1 MMRYLQSREE
11 SVSLVRQVLAAMGQH
26 DAAFNPVTFAVFYD
40 HLAGINPPLSQALSR
55 VQRQSPRLDNGALHR
70 LYDEHVA
77 DAGAEADGGAADG
90 TRSQRIQVDMQRLMK
105 EIAQS
110 AERTGHA
117 AGLFDEQLE
126 GLSNALRTDRD
137 ELVPQLDA
145 AREGTQVMRDSVHTL
160 QQQVQAAQRE
170 IERLRADLERTREES
185 MLDPLTQVLNR
196 RGFDQRMQFLQRE
209 PPPEGCVH
217 GLVMIDID
225 HFKRVN
231 DQHGHTV
238 GDRVLAG
245 LGTLLRTMPQEP
257 GMTCA
262 RYGGE
267 EFAILLPATTLDKAK
282 TLAETVRTRVRGIR
296 LRDRQTQAV
305 ALSFTVSAGVAAW
318 RVGEDLDTWLSC
330 ADAALY
336 RAKAAGRDRVVVA

>member
-1 MMRYLQSREE
+1 MRYVQSREE
-11 SVSLVRQVLAAMGQH
+11 SVTLVRQVLAAMGQH

-40 HLAGINPPLSQALSR
+40 HLAGINPLLSQALGQ
-55 VQRQSPRLDNGALHR
+55 VQQQSPRLDNHALHR
-70 LYDEHVA
+70 LYHDHVA
-77 DAGAEADGGAADG
+77 DADVS
-90 TRSQRIQVDMQRLMK
+90 RSQRIEVDMQRLMK
-105 EIAQS
+105 EVAQS
-110 AERTGHA
+110 AERTGQA

-126 GLSNALRTDRD
+126 GLSNALRTDAD
-137 ELVPQLDA
+137 ALAPQIDA
-145 AREGTQVMRDSVHTL
+145 AREGTQAMRDSVHSL
-160 QQQVQAAQRE
+160 QQQVQAAQSE

-196 RGFDQRMQFLQRE
+196 RGFDQRLQLLQRQ

-245 LGTLLRTMPQEP
+245 LGTLLRTIPQEP

-267 EFAILLPATTLDKAK
+267 EFAILLPATTLDKAR

-318 RVGEDLDTWLSC
+318 RVGEDLDSWLSC

>member
-1 MMRYLQSREE
+1 MRYVQSREE
-11 SVSLVRQVLAAMGQH
+11 SVTLVRQVLSAMGQH

-40 HLAGINPPLSQALSR
+40 HLAGINPPLSQALG
-55 VQRQSPRLDNGALHR
+55 QAQQGSPRLDDGALHR
-70 LYDEHVA
+70 LYHDHVA
-77 DAGAEADGGAADG
+77 DADMA
-90 TRSQRIQVDMQRLMK
+90 RSQRIQVDMQRLMK
-105 EIAQS
+105 EVAQS

-126 GLSNALRTDRD
+126 GLSAALQPDD
-137 ELVPQLDA
+137 ALSPQLDA
-145 AREGTQVMRDSVHTL
+145 AREGTQAMRDSVQSL
-160 QQQVQAAQRE
+160 QQQVQLAQRE

-196 RGFDQRMQFLQRE
+196 RGFDQRLQFLQRQ
-209 PPPEGCVH
+209 PPPAGCVH

-267 EFAILLPATTLDKAK
+267 EFAILLPATTLDKAR

-318 RVGEDLDTWLSC
+318 RAGEDLDAWLSC

-336 RAKAAGRDRVVVA
+336 RAKAAGRDRVVVAAS

>member
-1 MMRYLQSREE
+1 MRYVQSREE
-11 SVSLVRQVLAAMGQH
+11 SVTLVRQVLAAMGQH

-40 HLAGINPPLSQALSR
+40 HLAGINPLLSQALGQ
-55 VQRQSPRLDNGALHR
+55 VQQQSPRLDNHALHR
-70 LYDEHVA
+70 LYHDHVA
-77 DAGAEADGGAADG
+77 DADVS
-90 TRSQRIQVDMQRLMK
+90 RSQRIEVDMQRLMK
-105 EIAQS
+105 EVAQS
-110 AERTGHA
+110 AERTGQA

-126 GLSNALRTDRD
+126 GLSNALRTDAD
-137 ELVPQLDA
+137 ALAPQIDA
-145 AREGTQVMRDSVHTL
+145 AREGTQAMRDSVHSL
-160 QQQVQAAQRE
+160 QQQVQLAQRE

-196 RGFDQRMQFLQRE
+196 RGFDQRLQLLQRQ

-282 TLAETVRTRVRGIR
+282 TLAETVRSRVRGIR

-318 RVGEDLDTWLSC
+318 RAGEDLDAWLSC

-336 RAKAAGRDRVVVA
+336 RAKAAGRDRVVVAAS